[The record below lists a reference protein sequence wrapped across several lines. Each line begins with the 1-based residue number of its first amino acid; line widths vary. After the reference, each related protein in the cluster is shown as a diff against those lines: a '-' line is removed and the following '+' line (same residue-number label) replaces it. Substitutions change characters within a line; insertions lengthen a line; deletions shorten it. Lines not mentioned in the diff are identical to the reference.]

1 MRFGLMSG
9 ASMSGVTVDSIVALA
24 KRAEA
29 AGFASLWMAHIRS
42 IDAIAALGVAGRET
56 TRIELGTA
64 VTPTYPRHPMAMAQQ
79 ALTTAQLSD
88 NRFVLGIGLSHQ
100 RVVEGMLGLSYARP
114 VRHMREYLS
123 VLRPLLRGEMVNFE
137 GEIYRFANLQ
147 IDVPGVSDVSVIVAA
162 LGEHMLRLAGRVA
175 DGTSTWMTGP
185 QTIATHIQPL
195 LSKAAAAAGRPAP
208 RVIAGLPIVLTTD
221 VAAAREKIARSLAIY
236 GQLPSYRAMLDRE
249 GFAGPGDAAL
259 VGDEATLRD
268 ALARLRDAGV
278 TDFNASIAEI
288 DAGAFD
294 RTFDFLAEVRG
305 DLR

>member
-24 KRAEA
+24 RRAEA

-305 DLR
+305 DFS

>member
-24 KRAEA
+24 KRAVA
-29 AGFASLWMAHIRS
+29 AGFGSLWMAHIRS

-288 DAGAFD
+288 DPGAFD

-305 DLR
+305 DFS

>member
-1 MRFGLMSG
+1 MSG

-79 ALTTAQLSD
+79 ALTTAQLSG

-195 LSKAAAAAGRPAP
+195 LSKAAASAGRPAP

-221 VAAAREKIARSLAIY
+221 VTAAREKIARSLAIY

-305 DLR
+305 DFL

>member
-79 ALTTAQLSD
+79 ALTTAQLSG

-100 RVVEGMLGLSYARP
+100 RVVEGMLGLSYAQP

-137 GEIYRFANLQ
+137 GELYRIANLQ

-208 RVIAGLPIVLTTD
+208 RVIAGLPIVLTTE

-278 TDFNASIAEI
+278 TDFNASIAEV
-288 DAGAFD
+288 DPGAFD
-294 RTFDFLAEVRG
+294 RTFDFLGAVQG

>member
-79 ALTTAQLSD
+79 ALTTAQLSS

-195 LSKAAAAAGRPAP
+195 LSKAAASAGRPAP

-221 VAAAREKIARSLAIY
+221 VTAAREKIARSLAIY

-305 DLR
+305 DFL

>member
-195 LSKAAAAAGRPAP
+195 LSKAAATAGRPAP
-208 RVIAGLPIVLTTD
+208 RVIAGLPIVLTND
-221 VAAAREKIARSLAIY
+221 VAAAREKIGRSLAIY

-294 RTFDFLAEVRG
+294 RTFDFLAELRG
-305 DLR
+305 DFL

>member
-79 ALTTAQLSD
+79 ALTTAQLSG

-185 QTIATHIQPL
+185 QTIATHILPL

-294 RTFDFLAEVRG
+294 RTFDFLADVRG
-305 DLR
+305 DFL

>member
-79 ALTTAQLSD
+79 ALTTAQLSG

-195 LSKAAAAAGRPAP
+195 LSKAAASAGRPAP
-208 RVIAGLPIVLTTD
+208 RVIAGLPIVLATD
-221 VAAAREKIARSLAIY
+221 VTAAREKIARSLAIY

-294 RTFDFLAEVRG
+294 RTFDFLAELRG
-305 DLR
+305 DFL

>member
-79 ALTTAQLSD
+79 ALTTAQLSG

-114 VRHMREYLS
+114 VRHMR
-123 VLRPLLRGEMVNFE
+123 
-137 GEIYRFANLQ
+137 
-147 IDVPGVSDVSVIVAA
+147 
-162 LGEHMLRLAGRVA
+162 
-175 DGTSTWMTGP
+175 
-185 QTIATHIQPL
+185 
-195 LSKAAAAAGRPAP
+195 
-208 RVIAGLPIVLTTD
+208 
-221 VAAAREKIARSLAIY
+221 
-236 GQLPSYRAMLDRE
+236 
-249 GFAGPGDAAL
+249 
-259 VGDEATLRD
+259 
-268 ALARLRDAGV
+268 
-278 TDFNASIAEI
+278 
-288 DAGAFD
+288 
-294 RTFDFLAEVRG
+294 
-305 DLR
+305 

>member
-79 ALTTAQLSD
+79 ALTTAQLSG

-195 LSKAAAAAGRPAP
+195 LSKAAASAGRPAP

-221 VAAAREKIARSLAIY
+221 VTAAREKIARSLAIY

-305 DLR
+305 DFL

>member
-195 LSKAAAAAGRPAP
+195 LSSAAASAGRPAP

-221 VAAAREKIARSLAIY
+221 VTAAREKIARSLAIY

-305 DLR
+305 DFS